1 MLRVG
6 QSLEAEEE
14 KAYNRVFE
22 QGEVPEAGKIPVKVL
37 HGESNGVYISLKREQ
52 QKKTEV
58 RVGILYTGK
67 KAIAEGRKRLENKVV
82 VTKIVEN
89 SQEWQET
96 QLKVAYENYDLDNI
110 TRMITGGDGG
120 RGEHQSFD
128 YLDLPREFV
137 LDRFHLYRDAR
148 RAFGF
153 YAQADA
159 WIFKIRTEGL
169 ESVLPDMLTAL
180 SKAPHAQTKRM
191 RRLIEYFVNNREG
204 LLDPDCRAHLQPG

>member
-120 RGEHQSFD
+120 R
-128 YLDLPREFV
+128 
-137 LDRFHLYRDAR
+137 
-148 RAFGF
+148 
-153 YAQADA
+153 
-159 WIFKIRTEGL
+159 
-169 ESVLPDMLTAL
+169 
-180 SKAPHAQTKRM
+180 
-191 RRLIEYFVNNREG
+191 
-204 LLDPDCRAHLQPG
+204 